1 MEEMISLFGND
12 SAVSEEKS
20 RAVLLHQEIIFNRDR
35 AADHLYKMCRQ
46 LKEMRDTQA
55 YKSLGFDSFDNYVE
69 QAAEIKKRQAYNY
82 IRIIERL
89 GDDFV
94 QSNTRLGVT
103 KLEML
108 IDVLPEERAELIEEN
123 DLGEMSVK
131 ELKAEI
137 DKLKEQTKQ
146 LSLFEEEN
154 ESLKKELSKRI
165 ETDTS
170 ALERRIE
177 ELEEENRRLGEV
189 PPAEV
194 SEDELEKLRKE
205 IAAEVRK
212 KEKAKRAAEI
222 EKAAEK
228 AKKEAEKNL
237 EAEKKA
243 AADEAVRELKES
255 LDEIEKEKAEA
266 VARAED
272 FRKKLEISKN
282 GDATTFKYLFEECQG
297 RFNKMLDFLDG
308 IKESDADTYNKL
320 LAAVRALISQMEGA
334 LGNEN

>member
-146 LSLFEEEN
+146 LSLFAE
-154 ESLKKELSKRI
+154 RT

-194 SEDELEKLRKE
+194 SEDELKKLREE

-212 KEKAKRAAEI
+212 DEKAKKAAEI

-243 AADEAVRELKES
+243 AADEAVRELQKS
-255 LDEIEKEKAEA
+255 LGEIEREKAEA